1 MSHND
6 TRVPTNCSRFLS
18 IESNETS
25 QRRTA
30 VDPPSYRSRN
40 GPPRRNR
47 NWCFT
52 WNNPPDSADQ
62 QLADAFTSGGLS
74 FVCYQ
79 HEVGTST
86 GTPHIQG
93 YLEAANP
100 RTLGGIKT
108 AIGTD
113 HIHLETRRG
122 TAQEAADYCKKPGGT
137 GYTEYG
143 NIRPGQGS
151 RSDLNAVRE
160 DIIAGTLNELE
171 LVDAHFSAYAK
182 YHRFF
187 AMYRELR
194 RRYTEDPSYSKKHVV
209 YYGGSTGTGK
219 TAKALHVLSNQFPG
233 YAIYIRPSTT
243 GSVAWFPGLSV
254 EHRGMII
261 DEFRSDISLTVM
273 LRLLDGYPYQVET
286 KGGFIDTRYLQ
297 VIIITSNY
305 MPWELYPK
313 TEEKYKKPLYRR
325 IDECYWFEKGINE
338 CPMPW
343 NRTNELKALI

>member
-6 TRVPTNCSRFLS
+6 TRVPANGSRFLS
-18 IESNETS
+18 IESDETS
-25 QRRTA
+25 ERRTT

-40 GPPRRNR
+40 GPPRRSR

-52 WNNPPDSADQ
+52 WNNPPESADD
-62 QLADAFTSGGLS
+62 QLANAFTSGGVS
-74 FVCYQ
+74 FICYQ
-79 HEVGTST
+79 HEVGETT
-86 GTPHIQG
+86 GTPHVQG

-108 AIGTD
+108 ALGAPSL
-113 HIHLETRRG
+113 HLETRRG

-143 NIRPGQGS
+143 NIRPGQGT
-151 RSDLNAVRE
+151 RTDLNAVRD

-187 AMYRELR
+187 GMYRELR
-194 RRYTEDPSYSKKHVV
+194 RRYTEDPSYARKRVV

-219 TAKALHVLSNQFPG
+219 TAKALGLLRGLFAG
-233 YAIYIRPSTT
+233 YEIYIRPSTT
-243 GSVAWFPGLSV
+243 GSVAWFPNLSV

-286 KGGFIDTRYLQ
+286 KGGFIDTRYIK

-325 IDECYWFEKGINE
+325 IDECYWFEKGTNQ

-343 NRTNELKALI
+343 LRTNELKALI